1 MDKKN
6 QIEEGL
12 NSTIDQKLS
21 EKKIDIDFKM
31 NVFIKK
37 IKDIFK
43 FHQESNFKNSHHS
56 PIFNRKLFKFLIKYS
71 NVIKLHCESLCE
83 IFSLLIDFFIYKL
96 EDEKIYILNIVKEN
110 LYEIL
115 DLLYFKNTNN
125 KFLFDKNKEIK
136 YNEIFNKKSFFHFFG
151 ESFDKILKY
160 NINYNLISSEKCE
173 KVIFYFL
180 NFRIPNLILEDKNNN
195 NNNYITFLLNEMREM
210 IIKYEKDEKK
220 IFNRNL
226 FNFFIEINFVCCFK
240 LIEEIKT
247 KNKLNFE
254 NMFNIQNIFRNFI
267 YYIENIKKYN
277 FLNNL
282 NYEIIYLILLL
293 IRIFTIKMNK
303 EQTEQKEKLKEF
315 IKIFKENFLEKNEIL
330 KNYLIEI
337 LSGNFCKKI
346 ENKIYVSENYNFL
359 YEFYYN
365 KFFERDFNNEKKK
378 INFNINNILIKKN
391 NNLYDLFLDEFYF
404 KCVIKQILF
413 FFPYENKKNEIEK
426 KVFIPKI
433 ILLKSLKNLIH
444 QKITVKK
451 KEIKF
456 FIYYNLIILNLKNLI
471 LKFKEKLNDSEF
483 EIILDIFI
491 YLINENNIN
500 DYKNEKDILIK
511 EKNEKLFNFFLEF
524 QEIIFNLKTQKF
536 KNFNINFQKFN
547 EFCFLIKNK
556 NLFFLNFLNDINFD
570 NKNILLKT
578 NLIDEFIKIFL
589 LSNFLIKDDFKILL
603 NLILVKITNNIKN
616 TNNEIVQKRTFN
628 LFINF
633 YSFFIENF
641 IEKINNKEE
650 NYFLFFSNFLVNF
663 ILFLKNLDYLKILI
677 QKIFESDFNKNS
689 IIINFQ
695 KRTIIN
701 IFYVLN
707 YNIQKEK
714 LQKILEI
721 LFEDEIIFNCSNLN
735 VIKHL
740 FLQFKFNSKNEI
752 NLNHDNFYINNKKFL
767 LVPLMYLK
775 YDYNE
780 KFLNK
785 NENLK
790 NPFLIFDY
798 NYFYNR
804 IIKIIFEKREFDFD
818 SFKIIKKSFKYD
830 NFILNVENLNL
841 LLNYINIININ
852 SINPNQIKK
861 EEFDIILIL
870 LQNINYNIFFDKNYF
885 LENDFFKS
893 EFFKNY
899 SKKFNFDVEK
909 NNFFNDENDSNNILF
924 SKNKFFKFLLDFI
937 EKIYKSTEIELISNN
952 KEEIEILLENRLK
965 NLNSIL
971 NIFIYYLNTYFN
983 KNLNIELIKKNEEI
997 FFNLINQLN
1006 LIFRENQKKKFL
1018 FIHQKI
1024 LYSLFILKDIIKQ
1037 SSFKLQ
1043 MFCINILIAIST
1055 WRNEFILNSEGNSLN
1070 NSEEINNN
1078 KINETDYLI
1087 KGFEKIENTILLN
1100 NQRLNKTK
1108 NYINLINENNKETKE
1123 EIEKKEILA
1132 KNLNC
1137 NKIFY
1142 EFIEFFSDVNLYF
1155 YFMNIRIEDKLT
1167 AFSYVISNFIKGKNK
1182 RNEIILEIFELLL
1195 LCNVKKRENFEKN
1208 EILNKI
1214 NNKNNEINF
1223 YSGLNNK
1230 IIDYVINDNS
1240 IILFNFGI
1248 STNLEFEIEFLKNI
1262 EKIINDNNNIE
1273 NIKNLI
1279 DEKIK
1284 LPEKKNDDFY
1294 SENKIIKQIK
1304 NIINNK
1310 KNISE
1315 IILFYLINMVE
1326 RAPEEILN
1334 RFINQKENNKIINN
1348 KINVYNNLINEFS
1361 IQQTF
1366 KINTFFYKNNFNDNE
1381 ILIENLFNNNYSEK
1395 FIDFINLLGNIY
1407 FNNKTNKYELNF
1419 ENNFYKINYDIV
1431 NENVSFENNKIS
1443 DVILIYLENSF
1454 QSLKNLYKLTEKF
1467 NKFFIFVIE
1476 IEENLYK
1483 IKIRNNFHSNF
1494 KYNKNKTIINNEND
1508 EIYKNLLNSFIL
1520 DFYLDLNQES
1530 SIRYFKENVIFLC
1543 DFNEFCKQKNN
1554 DSFLNCFNRRLNE
1567 IDKKF

>member
-12 NSTIDQKLS
+12 GNLIDQKLN
-21 EKKIDIDFKM
+21 EKKIDAEFKM
-31 NVFIKK
+31 NIFVKK
-37 IKDIFK
+37 IKDIYR

-56 PIFNRKLFKFLIKYS
+56 PIFNRKLFKFLILYS
-71 NVIKLHCESLCE
+71 NVIKIHCEDLCE
-83 IFSLLIDFFIYKL
+83 IFSLLIDSFIYKL

-110 LYEIL
+110 LFEIL
-115 DLLYFKNTNN
+115 DLLYFKNTNY
-125 KFLFDKNKEIK
+125 KFSFDKNKENK
-136 YNEIFNKKSFFHFFG
+136 FNELFNKKSLINFFG

-160 NINYNLISSEKCE
+160 NINYNLIPSEKCE
-173 KVIFYFL
+173 KVVFYFL
-180 NFRIPNLILEDKNNN
+180 KFRIPNLILEDKNNIN
-195 NNNYITFLLNEMREM
+195 NNNITFYLNEIREM
-210 IIKYEKDEKK
+210 IIKYEKNEKK
-220 IFNRNL
+220 FFNRNL

-240 LIEEIKT
+240 LIEEIKN

-254 NMFNIQNIFRNFI
+254 DMFNIQIIFRNLIF
-267 YYIENIKKYN
+267 YIENIKKYN

-293 IRIFTIKMNK
+293 LRIFTIKMNK
-303 EQTEQKEKLKEF
+303 VQTEQKEKLKEF
-315 IKIFKENFLEKNEIL
+315 INIFKENFFEKNQIL

-346 ENKIYVSENYNFL
+346 ENKIYVSENFKFL
-359 YEFYYN
+359 YELQYN

-378 INFNINNILIKKN
+378 IDFDINNFLVKKN

-433 ILLKSLKNLIH
+433 IILKSLKNLIH
-444 QKITVKK
+444 QKIIVKK

-456 FIYYNLIILNLKNLI
+456 SIYYNLIIQNLKNLF
-471 LKFKEKLNDSEF
+471 LNFKEKLNDSEY
-483 EIILDIFI
+483 EIILEIFI
-491 YLINENNIN
+491 FLINENNIN
-500 DYKNEKDILIK
+500 NYENEKDILIK

-524 QEIIFNLKTQKF
+524 QEIFFELKTKNF
-536 KNFNINFQKFN
+536 KNFHINYQKFN
-547 EFCFLIKNK
+547 KLCFLIKNK
-556 NLFFLNFLNDINFD
+556 NLFFLNFLNNINFD
-570 NKNILLKT
+570 NKNILLNT

-589 LSNFLIKDDFKILL
+589 LSNFLKKDDFKILL

-616 TNNEIVQKRTFN
+616 TNNEIVQHRTFH

-633 YSFFIENF
+633 YNLIIENF
-641 IEKINNKEE
+641 IQKMNNKEE
-650 NYFLFFSNFLVNF
+650 NYFLFFSNYLVNF
-663 ILFLKNLDYLKILI
+663 ILFLKNFDFVKILI
-677 QKIFESDFNKNS
+677 RKILENDFDKDLT
-689 IIINFQ
+689 IINFQ

-707 YNIQKEK
+707 YSIQKEK
-714 LQKILEI
+714 LTKILET
-721 LFEDEIIFNCSNLN
+721 LFEDEIIFKNSNII

-752 NLNHDNFYINNKKFL
+752 NFTHENFYINPNKKFL
-767 LVPLMYLK
+767 LVPIMYLK

-785 NENLK
+785 NVEIK

-804 IIKIIFEKREFDFD
+804 IIKIIFEKREFDKD

-830 NFILNVENLNL
+830 NFILNIENINL
-841 LLNYINIININ
+841 LLNYMNIINIK
-852 SINPNQIKK
+852 SFNPNQIKN
-861 EEFDIILIL
+861 EEFKIILIL
-870 LQNINYNIFFDKNYF
+870 LQNINYNIFFDKKFF
-885 LENDFFKS
+885 LENEFFKTD
-893 EFFKNY
+893 FFKNY
-899 SKKFNFDVEK
+899 AKKFNFDIEK
-909 NNFFNDENDSNNILF
+909 EKDFFNESNENETKNILF
-924 SKNKFFKFLLDFI
+924 SKNNFFKFLLDLI
-937 EKIYKSTEIELISNN
+937 EKIYKATETELISNN
-952 KEEIEILLENRLK
+952 KEEIEILIEKRLN
-965 NLNSIL
+965 NLNLVL
-971 NIFIYYLNTYFN
+971 NIFIYYLNTYFD
-983 KNLNIELIKKNEEI
+983 KNLNIEFIKKNEEI

-1006 LIFRENQKKKFL
+1006 LIFRENQKLKYL

-1024 LYSLFILKDIIKQ
+1024 LYSLFILKDIIKE

-1043 MFCINILIAIST
+1043 MFCINILIAMST
-1055 WRNEFILNSEGNSLN
+1055 WRNEFVLNSEGNSLN
-1070 NSEEINNN
+1070 NSEDYNN
-1078 KINETDYLI
+1078 KINETDYVT
-1087 KGFEKIENTILLN
+1087 KGFEFEKTTLMN
-1100 NQRLNKTK
+1100 NYKLNKTK
-1108 NYINLINENNKETKE
+1108 NYINLNNENNENKDEN
-1123 EIEKKEILA
+1123 EKKEIFM
-1132 KNLNC
+1132 KNLKF

-1142 EFIEFFSDVNLYF
+1142 EYIEYFSDINLYF
-1155 YFMNIRIEDKLT
+1155 YFLNIRIEDKLT

-1208 EILNKI
+1208 KILNKI
-1214 NNKNNEINF
+1214 NNDNEINF

-1230 IIDYVINDNS
+1230 IIEYAINDNS
-1240 IILFNFGI
+1240 IMLFNFGI
-1248 STNLEFEIEFLKNI
+1248 STNLQFEIEFLKNL
-1262 EKIINDNNNIE
+1262 EKIINDNDNIE

-1279 DEKIK
+1279 NEKIK
-1284 LPEKKNDDFY
+1284 LPEKKNEEFF
-1294 SENKIIKQIK
+1294 SENKIINKIQ

-1310 KNISE
+1310 KNINE
-1315 IILFYLINMVE
+1315 ILLFYLINMVE
-1326 RAPEEILN
+1326 RGPDEILN
-1334 RFINQKENNKIINN
+1334 RFISQKENNKF
-1348 KINVYNNLINEFS
+1348 KIYNNLINEFS

-1366 KINTFFYKNNFNDNE
+1366 KINTFFYKNNFNDDE
-1381 ILIENLFNNNYSEK
+1381 IFAKNLFENNFSEK
-1395 FIDFINLLGNIY
+1395 FVDFINLLGNVY
-1407 FNNKTNKYELNF
+1407 FNNKTNNYEFNY
-1419 ENNFYKINYDIV
+1419 ENNFYKINYDVV
-1431 NENVSFENNKIS
+1431 NENVSFENNNIS

-1454 QSLKNLYKLTEKF
+1454 QSLKNLFKLTEKY

-1494 KYNKNKTIINNEND
+1494 KYNKNKIINNNNEND
-1508 EIYKNLLNSFIL
+1508 NIYKNLLNSFIL

-1530 SIRYFKENVIFLC
+1530 SVRYFKEKVIFLC

-1554 DSFLNCFNRRLNE
+1554 DSFLNCFNRRLFE